1 MKITLVTP
9 VKRADGDDITAVTLS
24 IPNVGVLRGTKLTDV
39 LQMDVNAMMTIL
51 PRVTIP
57 ALDPA
62 DLARLSPADF
72 LSLAGALVGFFVT
85 PEQRAQM
92 EAQVH

>member
-1 MKITLVTP
+1 MKITLITP
-9 VKRADGDDITAVTLS
+9 VKRTDGEDITAVTLS

-39 LQMDVNAMMTIL
+39 LQMDVTAMMTIL
-51 PRVTIP
+51 PRVTVP
-57 ALDPA
+57 PLDPA
-62 DLARLSPADF
+62 EVGRLSPADF

-92 EAQVH
+92 ELQVH